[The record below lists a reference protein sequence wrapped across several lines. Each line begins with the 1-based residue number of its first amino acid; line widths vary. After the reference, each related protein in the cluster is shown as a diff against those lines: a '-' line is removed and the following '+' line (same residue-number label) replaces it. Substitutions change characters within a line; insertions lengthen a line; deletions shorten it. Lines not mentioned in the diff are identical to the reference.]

1 MGVMAALEEPIDSE
15 VPVPLHAET
24 ARTVAEA
31 EPMAQRRDVAF
42 MVSPR
47 DVDKETAS
55 PPQSCR
61 QERRLATSENDKPR
75 SLP

>member
-15 VPVPLHAET
+15 APVPLHAET

-42 MVSPR
+42 MVSPHDGQGDCVPAAVLSTREKAR
-47 DVDKETAS
+47 D
-55 PPQSCR
+55 
-61 QERRLATSENDKPR
+61 ERER
-75 SLP
+75 